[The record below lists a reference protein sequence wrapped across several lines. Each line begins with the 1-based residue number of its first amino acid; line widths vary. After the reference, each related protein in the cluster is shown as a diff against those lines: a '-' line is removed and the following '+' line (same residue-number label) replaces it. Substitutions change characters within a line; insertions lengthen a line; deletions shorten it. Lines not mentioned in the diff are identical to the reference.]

1 MEKYAQPKRFH
12 HNRQLQVYVY
22 DFMYVDPQTMPTE
35 DHFPA
40 IKSFVVNYKKISTPG
55 PIPKHWMVFS

>member
-1 MEKYAQPKRFH
+1 MYKYAQLMGFQQDR
-12 HNRQLQVYVY
+12 RLQFYMY

-55 PIPKHWMVFS
+55 PIPKHWIVFS